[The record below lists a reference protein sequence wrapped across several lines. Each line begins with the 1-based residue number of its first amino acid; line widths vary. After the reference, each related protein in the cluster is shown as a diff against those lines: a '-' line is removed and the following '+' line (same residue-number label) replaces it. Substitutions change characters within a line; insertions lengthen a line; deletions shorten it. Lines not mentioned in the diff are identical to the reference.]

1 MSDEKETE
9 NKEPFY
15 KSKFYFDL
23 KDAAGE
29 VSTSFGVKNSASA
42 LAKLAGKSI
51 FNVGIFA
58 GKSGLEAV
66 NNFPAIVA
74 KMAETNLKNNAHKM
88 TDEQIEKL
96 SSYVEKNKGKKLF

>member
-29 VSTSFGVKNSASA
+29 VSTAFGVK
-42 LAKLAGKSI
+42 K
-51 FNVGIFA
+51 V
-58 GKSGLEAV
+58 
-66 NNFPAIVA
+66 P
-74 KMAETNLKNNAHKM
+74 MH
-88 TDEQIEKL
+88 
-96 SSYVEKNKGKKLF
+96 